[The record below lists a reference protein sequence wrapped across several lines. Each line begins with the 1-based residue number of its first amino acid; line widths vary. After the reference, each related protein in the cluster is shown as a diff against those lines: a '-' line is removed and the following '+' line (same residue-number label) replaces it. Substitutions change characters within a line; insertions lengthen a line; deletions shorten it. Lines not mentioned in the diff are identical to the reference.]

1 MKHPIQERTLPE
13 VVAEKQL
20 SEDTPRNVPRPV
32 FEPNIE
38 GAIARLQLSS
48 GPALFCDVL
57 LLTER
62 DVVLAIPKTETLP
75 DRGEE
80 VRCSLFLL
88 EDDSYVAHREGIIH
102 WEMALREQRLAAVF
116 LKQSAPEELVAL
128 ARQDRRKEVRYPA
141 NISCSVYDRGELKTG
156 RLVNYSLNGLAVL
169 LPEPLEVGQSY
180 TVTIVAGEEDIE
192 IDVQCRWRTD
202 TKEGFVNACS
212 CENDQGWSLA
222 RKAFRG
228 SAMPWDMERADGHL
242 KPTEA
247 VEKSEAPRTKPVVEA
262 EEEKRPVI
270 GTTTILILA
279 LMLIGLAPLTPTN
292 IRLTMFLCGC
302 VGVITYIGLIWTSR
316 MRRKFQERKQAE
328 KVRETAENR
337 LVAHLSRPEQSPQ
350 GKPNEDT
357 SNDSADV

>member
-1 MKHPIQERTLPE
+1 MKQPTQERTLPE
-13 VVAEKQL
+13 VVAERQL

-38 GAIARLQLSS
+38 GAIARLQLGS
-48 GPALFCDVL
+48 GPILFCDVL

-80 VRCSLFLL
+80 VKCSLFLL
-88 EDDSYVAHREGIIH
+88 EDDSYVAHRDGIIH

-116 LKQSAPEELVAL
+116 LKESAPEELIAI
-128 ARQDRRKEVRYPA
+128 ARQDRRREVRYPA
-141 NISCSVYDRGELKTG
+141 NISCSIYDGGEVKPG
-156 RLVNYSLNGLAVL
+156 RLVNYSLNGLAAL

-180 TVTIVAGEEDIE
+180 TVTIAAGDDDIE
-192 IDVQCRWRTD
+192 IDVLCRWRTE

-242 KPTEA
+242 KPTDARDQE
-247 VEKSEAPRTKPVVEA
+247 ETPRRKTVVEA
-262 EEEKRPVI
+262 EEPQKPVI
-270 GTTTILILA
+270 GTTTILILSV
-279 LMLIGLAPLTPTN
+279 MLIGLSPLTPSN
-292 IRLTMFLCGC
+292 VRLTTFLCGC

-316 MRRKFQERKQAE
+316 MRRKFLERQQAE

-337 LVAHLSRPEQSPQ
+337 LVAHLGRPEPSSQE
-350 GKPNEDT
+350 EDR
-357 SNDSADV
+357 